1 MILTEKEIKDRL
13 ESPDN
18 IVNIIHKVTGKGQH
32 KKQTRTENVPN
43 KTQEERAL
51 IGLTANIDTIA
62 NTAKAFDCSPA
73 SVSAY
78 KAGLTSLNPNTRSE
92 ANSAELK
99 ELVTRKT
106 SQVSDTALDKLM
118 DMMEQV
124 DSTNPKAAKLITST
138 AKDLADIFDKMRP
151 ISKEH
156 NGIRVTIMA
165 PNLKPLDA
173 YEIIEVNVEN

>member
-1 MILTEKEIKDRL
+1 
-13 ESPDN
+13 
-18 IVNIIHKVTGKGQH
+18 
-32 KKQTRTENVPN
+32 
-43 KTQEERAL
+43 
-51 IGLTANIDTIA
+51 
-62 NTAKAFDCSPA
+62 
-73 SVSAY
+73 
-78 KAGLTSLNPNTRSE
+78 
-92 ANSAELK
+92 
-99 ELVTRKT
+99 
-106 SQVSDTALDKLM
+106 M